1 MGRAPCCDKA
11 NVKKGPWS
19 PEEDATLKDY
29 LEKHGTGGNWIALP
43 HKAGLKRCGK
53 SCRLRWLNYLRPD
66 IRRGSFSEEE
76 DKIIC
81 TLYGSIGSRWS
92 VIASQLPGRTDND
105 IKNYWNTKL
114 KKKVLLAGNTN
125 CDPRITD
132 NNNQNANNI
141 SHLNLAQ
148 FWASIN
154 PADETYDYGKS
165 ACFDTNSHILP
176 YPADDNMQ
184 NCDFHGL
191 VSDQSHDE
199 LISRHMQVSDFHPSH
214 ENYSTSTTTSSR
226 DHLSGT
232 LSTSSTLALETW
244 SGINGGGMLK
254 QDGVSLDFEF
264 ESHNDDD
271 EFLNGFGFQ
280 ENTSEQIAP
289 YLGNSP

>member
-114 KKKVLLAGNTN
+114 KKK
-125 CDPRITD
+125 
-132 NNNQNANNI
+132 
-141 SHLNLAQ
+141 